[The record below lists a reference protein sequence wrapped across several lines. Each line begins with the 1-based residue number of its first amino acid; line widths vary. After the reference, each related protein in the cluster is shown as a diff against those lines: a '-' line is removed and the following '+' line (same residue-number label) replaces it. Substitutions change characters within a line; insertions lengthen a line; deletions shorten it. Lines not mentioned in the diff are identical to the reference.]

1 MCFFKKEEGFTLL
14 EIMVTLVLGVILFLA
29 FSRVFV
35 FGLQSEAY
43 IDNKLQAKS
52 IASDIVEYIRQ
63 NRNLLGNTE
72 EKNEIEW
79 NDVEEPFEAEIIDKP
94 YNSNN
99 HLREVTIKIIWQER
113 GNEKNYILYALLAGD

>member
-1 MCFFKKEEGFTLL
+1 MSYFKKEEGFTLL

>member
-63 NRNLLGNTE
+63 NRNLLDNTE